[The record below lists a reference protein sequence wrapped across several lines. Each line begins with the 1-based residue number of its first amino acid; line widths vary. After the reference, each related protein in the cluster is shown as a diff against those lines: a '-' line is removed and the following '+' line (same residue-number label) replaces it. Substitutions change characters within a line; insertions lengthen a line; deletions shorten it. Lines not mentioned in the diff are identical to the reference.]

1 MDNQIEDINK
11 LSLSL
16 ATSEKLQTLMEDGY
30 FNEKLDAYRIGI
42 ALALNKQTKPLEIPS
57 PKASGLYSLS
67 QIDPDRSIENA
78 IQLILCTNDTPYRW
92 AERLAEVGICE
103 LYDIAQKY
111 GYIDFLDLIKSH
123 ENS

>member
-1 MDNQIEDINK
+1 LDNQIEDINK

-16 ATSEKLQTLMEDGY
+16 ATNDKLQTLMEDGY

-42 ALALNKQTKPLEIPS
+42 SLSLIKDSKPPEISP
-57 PKASGLYSLS
+57 PKAPGLYSLS
-67 QIDPDRSIENA
+67 QIDPDRALENA
-78 IQLILCTNDTPYRW
+78 IQLLLGTNDTPYRW
-92 AERLAEVGICE
+92 AERLAEAGICE

-111 GYIDFLDLIKSH
+111 GDIDFLDLIKTH